1 MKQYKITN
9 NIIGWIVFAIAAFT
23 YCMTVEP
30 SASFWDCPEFIS
42 TATKLEVGH
51 PPGAPFF
58 MLTGNFFTQFT
69 GDPAKAAFCVNIMS
83 ALLSALCI
91 LFLFWTITHLTRM
104 LICKDGTVTTWG
116 QIITIM
122 GSGVV
127 GALAYTWSD
136 TFWFSAEEGEV
147 YAYSSMFTALVFW
160 LILKWEDHAD
170 EPHSD
175 RWIVLIFYLT
185 GLSIG
190 VHLLN
195 LLCLPAIALVYYYKR
210 HPQAQSKGSLVALL
224 VGFLLVAAV
233 LYGVVPG
240 IVKVGGWFEL
250 FFVNTLGMP
259 FNTGMIVYILA
270 LIAVVLTAIWST
282 TKTNRTLTNGLYLA
296 SVGMLGIPFFGTGF
310 MSVLIGIVLLATLYF
325 LLNMKRKD
333 GKMLLR
339 KRILNTSLLC
349 MLMLMIGY
357 SSYAVIVIRSVANP
371 PMDQNSPEDIFS
383 LGSYLSRDQ
392 YEQAPLFFGQ
402 AFTSQPD
409 FDASGHA
416 IYNTTTEHH
425 RKEKTQADE
434 ADTYEDVE
442 SLESL
447 QYPSGMKMLFPRMY
461 SSAHAQAYNDWLG
474 GNIQL
479 RDVNYTTSGGDF
491 QYGQMPSQWDNLN
504 FFMSYQI
511 NFMYWRYFMWNF
523 AGRQNGYQ
531 SNGEKEHGNWLTG
544 IPFIDNAMYGN
555 QKELPN
561 ELQQDKAHNV
571 FYMLP
576 LLLGL
581 LGLFWQAFR
590 GDKGV
595 KQFWVVFFLFFMT
608 GLAIVLY
615 LNQTP
620 MQPRERDYAYAGS
633 FYAFA
638 IWIGMGVAALADL
651 LGRALKARKK
661 ATEEFGVLPAA
672 VASVLCVLVPL
683 QMVSQTWDDHDR
695 SGRYACRDFGLNYLD
710 TMPEKLAD
718 GTPAN
723 PIIFSN
729 GDNDTFPLW
738 YNQETEGKRTD
749 ARVCN
754 LEYLKTEWYTDQM
767 VRPAYNS
774 PSLPIAWKRAEYVD
788 DGKHG
793 YFAIVDRKAELDA
806 FKKAHPNGPDPYEL
820 TYIMDNYV
828 RTKQIF
834 PTDSVVVKVN
844 KQNVINQGITVPAG
858 MEIPDHISLSLKW
871 AGRGMIRN
879 QVMIYEMLARNDW
892 KRPIYMSVT
901 LGTENYAGLQDYFCL
916 EGLAYRLTPFK
927 LGQGRIDTDKMYT
940 NLMTRFKYGNVAMPS
955 IFLDETNLRMAQTH
969 RRMFTILVE
978 RLLNEGKK
986 DKALA
991 ALRMCEKVLPE
1002 ATVPYEYSDVDLA
1015 MLWFRA
1021 GDKGKAAKV
1030 AKEVARQNWQYLN
1043 WANTLPQETTYAYAN
1058 SCTKTFLYL
1067 YRCVALLQDMK
1078 DKDFA
1083 LWNNRVNALSR
1094 TTAGS
1099 IGSQGVMKMMQQQ
1112 QAPQSEADADEN
1124 SYNLAD

>member
-210 HPQAQSKGSLVALL
+210 HPQAQTKGSLVALL

-259 FNTGMIVYILA
+259 FNTGMVVYILA

-392 YEQAPLFFGQ
+392 YGQTPLFFGQ

-409 FDASGHA
+409 FDANGQA

-425 RKEKTQADE
+425 RKEKTQANE

-491 QYGQMPSQWDNLN
+491 QYGQMPSQWDNMN

-695 SGRYACRDFGLNYLD
+695 SGRYACRDFGLNYLN

-754 LEYLKTEWYTDQM
+754 LEYLQTEWYTDQM

-871 AGRGMIRN
+871 AGRGMSRK
-879 QVMIYEMLARNDW
+879 QVMIYEMLARNNW

-901 LGTENYAGLQDYFCL
+901 LGAENYAGLQDYFCL

-927 LGQGRIDTDKMYT
+927 LGQSRIDTDKMYT
-940 NLMTRFKYGNVAMPS
+940 NLMKRFKYGNVAMPG

-969 RRMFTILVE
+969 RRMFSILVE

-1002 ATVPYEYSDVDLA
+1002 ATVPYEYADVDLA
-1015 MLWFRA
+1015 TLWFHA
-1021 GDKGKAAKV
+1021 GDKANAARV

-1043 WANTLPQETTYAYAN
+1043 WANTLPQETAYAYAN

-1083 LWNNRVNALSR
+1083 LWNNRVNALSH

-1112 QAPQSEADADEN
+1112 QAPQSDANADEN

>member
-58 MLTGNFFTQFT
+58 MLTGNFFTHFT

-259 FNTGMIVYILA
+259 FNTGMVVYILA

-392 YEQAPLFFGQ
+392 YGQTPLFFGQ

-409 FDASGHA
+409 FDANGQA

-425 RKEKTQADE
+425 RKEKTQANE

-695 SGRYACRDFGLNYLD
+695 SGRYACRDFGLNYLN

-754 LEYLKTEWYTDQM
+754 LEYLQTEWYTDQM

-871 AGRGMIRN
+871 AGRGMSRK
-879 QVMIYEMLARNDW
+879 QVMIYEMLARNNW

-901 LGTENYAGLQDYFCL
+901 LGAENYAGLQDYFCL

-927 LGQGRIDTDKMYT
+927 LGQSRIDTDKMYT
-940 NLMTRFKYGNVAMPS
+940 NLMKRFKYGNVAMPG

-969 RRMFTILVE
+969 RRMFSILVE

-1002 ATVPYEYSDVDLA
+1002 ATVPYEYADVDLA
-1015 MLWFRA
+1015 TLWFHA
-1021 GDKGKAAKV
+1021 GDKANAARV

-1043 WANTLPQETTYAYAN
+1043 WANTLPQETAYAYAN

-1083 LWNNRVNALSR
+1083 LWNNRVNALSH

-1112 QAPQSEADADEN
+1112 QAPQSDANADEN

>member
-122 GSGVV
+122 GSGIV

-259 FNTGMIVYILA
+259 FNTGMVVYILA

-392 YEQAPLFFGQ
+392 YGQTPLFFGQ

-409 FDASGHA
+409 FDANGQA

-425 RKEKTQADE
+425 RKEKTQANE

-661 ATEEFGVLPAA
+661 VTEEFGVLPAA

-754 LEYLKTEWYTDQM
+754 LEYLQTERYTDQM

-793 YFAIVDRKAELDA
+793 YFPIVDRKAELDA

-871 AGRGMIRN
+871 AGRGMSRK
-879 QVMIYEMLARNDW
+879 QVMIYEMLARNNW

-901 LGTENYAGLQDYFCL
+901 LGAENYAGLQDYFCL

-927 LGQGRIDTDKMYT
+927 LGQSRIDTDKMYT
-940 NLMTRFKYGNVAMPS
+940 NLMKRFKYGNVAMPG

-969 RRMFTILVE
+969 RRMFSILVE

-1002 ATVPYEYSDVDLA
+1002 ATVPYEYADVDLA
-1015 MLWFRA
+1015 TLWFHA
-1021 GDKGKAAKV
+1021 GDKANAARV

-1043 WANTLPQETTYAYAN
+1043 WANTLPQETAYAYAN

-1083 LWNNRVNALSR
+1083 LWNNRVNALSH

-1112 QAPQSEADADEN
+1112 QAPQSDANADEN

>member
-58 MLTGNFFTQFT
+58 MLTGNFFTHFT

-259 FNTGMIVYILA
+259 FNTGMVVYILA

-392 YEQAPLFFGQ
+392 YGQTPLFFGQ

-409 FDASGHA
+409 FDANGQA

-425 RKEKTQADE
+425 RKEKTQANE

-754 LEYLKTEWYTDQM
+754 LEYLQTEWYTDQM

-871 AGRGMIRN
+871 AGRGMSRK
-879 QVMIYEMLARNDW
+879 QVMIYEMLARNNW

-901 LGTENYAGLQDYFCL
+901 LGAENYAGLQDYFCL

-927 LGQGRIDTDKMYT
+927 LGQSRIDTDKMYT
-940 NLMTRFKYGNVAMPS
+940 NLMKRFKYGNVAMPG

-969 RRMFTILVE
+969 RRMFSILVE

-1002 ATVPYEYSDVDLA
+1002 ATVPYEYADVDLA
-1015 MLWFRA
+1015 TLWFHA
-1021 GDKGKAAKV
+1021 GDKANAARV

-1043 WANTLPQETTYAYAN
+1043 WANTLPQETAYAYAN

>member
-210 HPQAQSKGSLVALL
+210 HPQAQTKGSLVALL

-259 FNTGMIVYILA
+259 FNTGMVVYILA

-392 YEQAPLFFGQ
+392 YGQTPLFFGQ

-409 FDASGHA
+409 FDANGQA

-425 RKEKTQADE
+425 RKEKTQANE

-608 GLAIVLY
+608 GLAIVFY

-754 LEYLKTEWYTDQM
+754 LEYLQTEWYTDQM

-820 TYIMDNYV
+820 TYIIDNYV

-871 AGRGMIRN
+871 AGRGMSRK
-879 QVMIYEMLARNDW
+879 QVMIYEMLARNNW

-901 LGTENYAGLQDYFCL
+901 LGAENYAGLQDYFCL

-927 LGQGRIDTDKMYT
+927 LGQSRIDTDKMYT
-940 NLMTRFKYGNVAMPS
+940 NLMKRFKYGNVAMPG

-969 RRMFTILVE
+969 RRMFSILVE

-1002 ATVPYEYSDVDLA
+1002 ATVPYEYADVDLA
-1015 MLWFRA
+1015 TLWFHA
-1021 GDKGKAAKV
+1021 GDKANAARV

-1043 WANTLPQETTYAYAN
+1043 WANTLPQETAYAYAN